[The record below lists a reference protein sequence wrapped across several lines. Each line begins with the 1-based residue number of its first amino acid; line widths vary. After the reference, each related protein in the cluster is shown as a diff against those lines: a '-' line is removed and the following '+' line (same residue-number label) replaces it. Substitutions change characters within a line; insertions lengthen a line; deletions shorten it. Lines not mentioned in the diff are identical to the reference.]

1 MKVFDVN
8 TMEAHSYEERRKDI
22 FYQTED
28 FKTRITV
35 LPPGGTI
42 PDCDMSDHVIF
53 YVVEGEAEVTVNE
66 ETADLRKGQCL
77 ITPLATL
84 SMRTATGARILGV
97 IIKAE

>member
-53 YVVEGEAEVTVNE
+53 SVLY
-66 ETADLRKGQCL
+66 
-77 ITPLATL
+77 TL
-84 SMRTATGARILGV
+84 FTHR
-97 IIKAE
+97 